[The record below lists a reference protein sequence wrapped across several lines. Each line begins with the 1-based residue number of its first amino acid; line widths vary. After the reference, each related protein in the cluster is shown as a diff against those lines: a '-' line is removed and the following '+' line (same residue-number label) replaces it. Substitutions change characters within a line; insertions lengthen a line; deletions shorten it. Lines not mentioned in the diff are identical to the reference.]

1 MDHAALEELG
11 RRIRERRKSLG
22 WTQEELAEAAEIDRS
37 YIGGVERGE
46 RNLTFTVLC
55 QICTALS
62 CDVAKLTR
70 SLPEQR
76 K

>member
-1 MDHAALEELG
+1 M
-11 RRIRERRKSLG
+11 RRKTLG
-22 WTQEELAEAAEIDRS
+22 WTQEELADAAKIDRS

-62 CDVAKLTR
+62 CDVAKLTHN
-70 SLPEQR
+70 LPEPR